1 MNITIRIDTSLLT
14 KNTDLTLK
22 QLAYAGV
29 NAVNNTVRLVQR
41 QVQDSVKSKFTL
53 RKPDFILRQVAIIKP
68 FASVGQAR
76 PFAVISVGQRDRLLL
91 PQFEDGGT
99 RQPFVGKNVAV
110 PITGN
115 PARPGF
121 DNPVESG
128 LRMTALGLK
137 PTLTDS
143 QRKQRLSI
151 RGGSR
156 KETAQLRKNF
166 TKSAGAQNVW
176 EGNQRTYMIPGLGVF
191 QRVGPKKRDTVML
204 YKFKSGVQ
212 LRPILGFHT
221 LTTERGQALL
231 RDNLSI
237 EIAKAMQHLKH

>member
-1 MNITIRIDTSLLT
+1 MNITITIDTSLLT

-41 QVQDSVKSKFTL
+41 QMQDSVKSKFTI
-53 RKPDFILRQVAIIKP
+53 RQGDFILRQAAIIKP

-76 PFAVISVGQRDRLLL
+76 PYAVIAVGQRDRLLL
-91 PQFEDGGT
+91 SEFEDGGV

-110 PITGN
+110 PITGS

-121 DNPVESG
+121 DAPVEGG
-128 LRMTALGLK
+128 LRMTALGMK
-137 PTLTDS
+137 PNLSES

-151 RGGSR
+151 KGGSR
-156 KETAQLRKNF
+156 KETNELRKSF
-166 TKSAGAQNVW
+166 TRAAGAKQVW

-191 QRVGPKKRDTVML
+191 QRTGPKKRDTVML
-204 YKFKSGVQ
+204 YKFKSGPQ

-221 LTTERGQALL
+221 MTTEVGQSLL

-237 EIAKAMQHLKH
+237 EIAKAMQHMKH

>member
-1 MNITIRIDTSLLT
+1 MKITIAIDTSLLT
-14 KNTDLTLK
+14 KNTDLTLR

-29 NAVNNTVRLVQR
+29 NAVNNTVRLVQK
-41 QVQDSVKSKFTL
+41 QMQSSVKSKFTI
-53 RKPDFILRQVAIIKP
+53 RQGDFVLRQAAIIKP

-91 PQFEDGGT
+91 PQFETGGQ

-121 DNPVESG
+121 SSPVEAG

-137 PTLTDS
+137 PNLSNS
-143 QRKQRLSI
+143 QRQQRRSI
-151 RGGSR
+151 IGGSR
-156 KETAQLRKNF
+156 KETAQLRRNF
-166 TKSAGAQNVW
+166 TRSVAAQNVW

-191 QRVGPKKRDTVML
+191 QRQGPGKRDTVLL

-212 LRPILGFHT
+212 LRPTLGFHT
-221 LTTERGQALL
+221 LTTEVGQSLL

-237 EIAKAMQHLKH
+237 EIAKAMQHMRH